1 MTPSSMTD
9 IDDVLRLTLYIAGQ
23 TPRAERAL
31 VNLRQI
37 VEHEIG
43 LPFELEIVDV
53 LERPDRAE
61 EALILATPTLVKE
74 SPHPTRRLIG
84 DLSDTQKVLRGLHV
98 SLPTDLRPTSSEDI
112 PQ

>member
-1 MTPSSMTD
+1 MNDS
-9 IDDVLRLTLYIAGQ
+9 DDVLRLTLYVAGQ

-31 VNLRQI
+31 LNLRQI
-37 VEHEIG
+37 VEHEVG

-74 SPHPTRRLIG
+74 SPPPTRRLIG

-98 SLPTDLRPTSSEDI
+98 SVPADPRTSPPGDTPT
-112 PQ
+112 